1 MKNLILVLLL
11 VLALPASAHK
21 PSDSYLTLDV
31 QQARIEGRW
40 DIALRDLDYA
50 IGLDADGDGRL
61 TWDEVRS
68 RHSAIAAYALARLR
82 LAMGE
87 QACTLRAGEQLV
99 DRHTDGSYTA
109 LYFTAACPRPGSTLQ
124 VDYRLFAD
132 LDPQHKGLLQ
142 LRAGGRA
149 STAIFGV
156 DQPVQAFA
164 LNGVPAWRSFLAY
177 GRDGVLH
184 IWAGFDH
191 ILFLVSL
198 LLPAVLVRGDGGWQA
213 APAFRAAAVDVVKV
227 VTAFTVAHSLTLAAA
242 TLGLVTL
249 PSRLVESAI
258 AASVVFAA
266 LNNLFPL
273 VHGRRWLAAFV
284 FGLVH
289 GFGFAAVL
297 TDLGLPGASLA
308 AALAGFNLGVE
319 AGQLAIV
326 AAFLPLAFLLRA
338 SWFYRRL
345 VLTGGSLATAGI
357 AAIWLA
363 ERALGLS

>member
-1 MKNLILVLLL
+1 MRKLLFTLLL
-11 VLALPASAHK
+11 ACALPASAHK

-31 QQARIEGRW
+31 RQTHIDGRW

-50 IGLDADGDGRL
+50 IGLDADGNGRL

-68 RHSAIAAYALARLR
+68 RHGAIAAYALARLR
-82 LAMGE
+82 LAIE
-87 QACTLRAGEQLV
+87 DRACTLRAGEQLV

-109 LYFTAACPRPGSTLQ
+109 LYFSASCPRAGSALK

-142 LRAGGRA
+142 LRAGGRSSSA
-149 STAIFGV
+149 VFGV
-156 DQPVQAFA
+156 DQPAQTLA
-164 LNGVPAWRSFLAY
+164 LSGVPAWRSFAAFVQ
-177 GRDGVLH
+177 DGVFH
-184 IWAGFDH
+184 IWRGFDH

-198 LLPAVLVRGDGGWQA
+198 LLPAVLVRGADGWQA
-213 APAFRAAAVDVVKV
+213 APAFRAAAADVVKV
-227 VTAFTVAHSLTLAAA
+227 VTAFTLAHSLTLAAA
-242 TLGLVTL
+242 TLGVVTL

-258 AASVVFAA
+258 AASVVIAA

-273 VHGRRWLAAFV
+273 VRGRRWLAAFG

-297 TDLGLPGASLA
+297 TDLGLPGSALA
-308 AALAGFNLGVE
+308 AALAGFNVGVE
-319 AGQLAIV
+319 VGQLALV

-338 SWFYRRL
+338 SWFYRRV
-345 VLTGGSLATAGI
+345 VLTGGSLATAGT
-357 AAIWLA
+357 AAVWFA
-363 ERALGLS
+363 ERAF